1 MVPRIGVL
9 NMKLFIFYND
19 DYVLFIVLL
28 QLESLKE
35 LDFVKVVLLLV
46 KIIAPFL

>member
-1 MVPRIGVL
+1 
-9 NMKLFIFYND
+9 MKLLIFYTD

-35 LDFVKVVLLLV
+35 LDFVKVGLLLV